1 MGEDVVSDG
10 TVRDETVHDGTS
22 GVGEGPTLVRTTLA
36 AVDPRS
42 AAKLGAAVGVCLFV
56 AWMVAA
62 VLVYIILGAAGVW
75 DRVNSLAG
83 DLLGADGVSAGMY
96 FGIAALVGVVEVV
109 VAALFI
115 PLGAMLYNA
124 VAGYVGG
131 LRVTLGAGAVLEAA
145 EASAS
150 EDVAEDAAAED
161 EAYTAE
167 PGAED
172 AEPDAESVSEAD
184 AVTAEVAVEAP
195 SVGGAAAAGWG
206 SGTHRVE

>member
-1 MGEDVVSDG
+1 MGEDAVSDG
-10 TVRDETVHDGTS
+10 TVRED
-22 GVGEGPTLVRTTLA
+22 GPTLVRTTLA
-36 AVDPRS
+36 SIDPRS

-56 AWMVAA
+56 AWMIAA

-145 EASAS
+145 EAAEAAAS
-150 EDVAEDAAAED
+150 EGVAEAEVAAGDAEVDTGPEAAADTEM
-161 EAYTAE
+161 A
-167 PGAED
+167 
-172 AEPDAESVSEAD
+172 VEAD
-184 AVTAEVAVEAP
+184 TVTAEVAVEAP
-195 SVGGAAAAGWG
+195 AAGGAAAAGWG

>member
-1 MGEDVVSDG
+1 MGEDAVSDG
-10 TVRDETVHDGTS
+10 TVRED
-22 GVGEGPTLVRTTLA
+22 GPTLVRTTLA
-36 AVDPRS
+36 SIDPRS

-56 AWMVAA
+56 AWMIAA

-145 EASAS
+145 EAAEASAS
-150 EDVAEDAAAED
+150 ESVAEAEVAAGNAEVDTGTEAAADTEM
-161 EAYTAE
+161 A
-167 PGAED
+167 
-172 AEPDAESVSEAD
+172 VEAD
-184 AVTAEVAVEAP
+184 TVTAEVAVEAP
-195 SVGGAAAAGWG
+195 AAGGAAAAGWG

>member
-1 MGEDVVSDG
+1 MI
-10 TVRDETVHDGTS
+10 
-22 GVGEGPTLVRTTLA
+22 
-36 AVDPRS
+36 
-42 AAKLGAAVGVCLFV
+42 
-56 AWMVAA
+56 AA

-145 EASAS
+145 EAAAS
-150 EDVAEDAAAED
+150 ESVAEAEVAAGDAAGNAEVD
-161 EAYTAE
+161 TGTEAAADTEMA
-167 PGAED
+167 
-172 AEPDAESVSEAD
+172 VEAD
-184 AVTAEVAVEAP
+184 TVTAEVAVEAP
-195 SVGGAAAAGWG
+195 AAGGAAAAGWG

>member
-1 MGEDVVSDG
+1 MGEDAVSDG
-10 TVRDETVHDGTS
+10 TVRED
-22 GVGEGPTLVRTTLA
+22 GPTLVRTTLA
-36 AVDPRS
+36 SIDPRS

-56 AWMVAA
+56 AWMIAA

-145 EASAS
+145 EAAEAAAS
-150 EDVAEDAAAED
+150 ESVAEAEVAAGDAAGNAEVD
-161 EAYTAE
+161 TGTEAAADTEMA
-167 PGAED
+167 
-172 AEPDAESVSEAD
+172 VEAD
-184 AVTAEVAVEAP
+184 TVTAEVAVEAP
-195 SVGGAAAAGWG
+195 AAGGAAAAGWG

>member
-1 MGEDVVSDG
+1 MGEDAVSDG
-10 TVRDETVHDGTS
+10 TVRED
-22 GVGEGPTLVRTTLA
+22 GPTLVRTTLA
-36 AVDPRS
+36 SIDPRS

-56 AWMVAA
+56 AWMIAA

-145 EASAS
+145 EAAAS
-150 EDVAEDAAAED
+150 EGVAEAEVAAGDAEVDTGPEAAADTEM
-161 EAYTAE
+161 A
-167 PGAED
+167 
-172 AEPDAESVSEAD
+172 VEAD
-184 AVTAEVAVEAP
+184 TVTAEVAVEAP
-195 SVGGAAAAGWG
+195 AAGGAAAAGWG